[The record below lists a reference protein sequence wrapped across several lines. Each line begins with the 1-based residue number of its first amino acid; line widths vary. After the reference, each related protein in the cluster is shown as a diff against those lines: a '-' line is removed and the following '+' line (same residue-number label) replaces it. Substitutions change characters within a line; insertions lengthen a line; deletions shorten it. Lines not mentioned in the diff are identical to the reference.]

1 MFTQKA
7 TMSDID
13 ETKFATQALHVA
25 KQTVAVKV
33 LTVDKLYG
41 LANARMGLAVA
52 AKVIADV
59 VMNDIEPRNV
69 DCRVRKLIE
78 AAQILCQDTN
88 IKWTR

>member
-7 TMSDID
+7 TMSDIG
-13 ETKFATQALHVA
+13 ETKFATQALHKATTMVA
-25 KQTVAVKV
+25 RKGS
-33 LTVDKLYG
+33 TVDKLYG

-69 DCRVRKLIE
+69 DYTVRKLIE
-78 AAQILCQDTN
+78 AAQILCDDTN
-88 IKWTR
+88 IEWTR